1 MCKYCEIIDM
11 DFEVDNSLNKDS
23 VAMKAILDW
32 DSRYPSILMETTVY
46 AGVFGGINI
55 ESSFN
60 VNYCPI
66 CGRKLVD

>member
-1 MCKYCEIIDM
+1 MCRYCEIEDM

-23 VAMKAILDW
+23 VAMKAVLDW
-32 DSRYPSILMETTVY
+32 NSWNPSILMETIVY

-55 ESSFN
+55 ESSFK